1 MNDDETIEIL
11 GFGLFLLGLIA
22 FEFWLVFGVLS

>member
-1 MNDDETIEIL
+1 MIVDDLEIL
-11 GFGLFLLGLIA
+11 GFGLFMLALIA